1 MMLSTLVALAESR
14 RDRPAGRGWVR
25 VVVAVVAS
33 MGVASPARAQIA
45 VDGVVAVIGAA
56 LVTQSDVRAVRTF
69 RLLPFAEDATDDDIT
84 KLAVD
89 RELMRS
95 EVTRFATPEPD
106 ARAVDAKLGQ
116 VMAGVGDANAVARAL
131 ASCAMTPARL
141 RAWIVEDLK
150 IARHLDD
157 RFAAAAAVSDDDSL
171 RFYREQGARFAVDGI
186 VPPFE
191 EVADAVR
198 TQAAR
203 ERRQVLVEQW
213 LAGLRRTAAI
223 RTPRR

>member
-1 MMLSTLVALAESR
+1 MALLATVGIAT
-14 RDRPAGRGWVR
+14 PAGAQIDVDR
-25 VVVAVVAS
+25 VVAVV
-33 MGVASPARAQIA
+33 GT
-45 VDGVVAVIGAA
+45 A
-56 LVTQSDVRAVRTF
+56 LVTQSDVRAIRTL
-69 RLLPFAEDATDDDIT
+69 RLLPLDEDATDDEIA

-95 EVTRFATPEPD
+95 EVTRFATPEPEPQV
-106 ARAVDAKLGQ
+106 VDAALAQ

-131 ASCAMTPARL
+131 ANCAMTPARL

-157 RFAAAAAVSDDDSL
+157 RFAAAAASSEEEVL
-171 RFYREQGARFAVDGI
+171 RYYREQGARFAVDGT

-198 TQAAR
+198 SEAAR
-203 ERRQVLVEQW
+203 ERRQVLVDQW
-213 LAGLRRTAAI
+213 LAGLRRSATI
-223 RTPRR
+223 RIPRR